1 MADPKPRSG
10 LFRKPAVALYCDEFV
25 ARLHLCAFDMRVQL
39 IERFAADSA
48 RAAVFEKKDR
58 PFARLGE
65 GGLELV
71 DVGEWR

>member
-1 MADPKPRSG
+1 MIEIA
-10 LFRKPAVALYCDEFV
+10 
-25 ARLHLCAFDMRVQL
+25 ARLHFCAFDMRVQL

-48 RAAVFEKKDR
+48 RTAVFEKKDR
-58 PFARLGE
+58 PFAGLGD